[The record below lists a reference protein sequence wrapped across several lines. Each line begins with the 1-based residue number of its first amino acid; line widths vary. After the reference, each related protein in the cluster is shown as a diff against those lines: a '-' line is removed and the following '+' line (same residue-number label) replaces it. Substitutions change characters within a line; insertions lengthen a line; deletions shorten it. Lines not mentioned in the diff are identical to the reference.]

1 MNYEIRKANPMD
13 AEAIFSMICELAEYE
28 KMTDDVIGTAEML
41 HDHLSKE
48 QVSAFMLEAD
58 GKPVGF
64 ALYFYN
70 YSTFKGRRGLYL
82 EDLYIKP
89 EHRKGGYGKKLIET
103 LIATA
108 KAEHCGRMEW
118 SCLNWNEPSIA
129 FYRHMGAKPMDE
141 WTVWRLDESQF

>member
-1 MNYEIRKANPMD
+1 MNYEIREANPSD
-13 AEAIFSMICELAEYE
+13 AKAIFSMICELAEYE

-41 HDHLSKE
+41 HDHLEKE
-48 QVSAFMLEAD
+48 QVFAFLLEAD
-58 GKPVGF
+58 GTPVGF

-89 EHRKGGYGKKLIET
+89 QHRKGGYGKKLLET

-118 SCLNWNEPSIA
+118 MNHPQKQFIEALKQEIS
-129 FYRHMGAKPMDE
+129 YRTGWECRKIINNG
-141 WTVWRLDESQF
+141 